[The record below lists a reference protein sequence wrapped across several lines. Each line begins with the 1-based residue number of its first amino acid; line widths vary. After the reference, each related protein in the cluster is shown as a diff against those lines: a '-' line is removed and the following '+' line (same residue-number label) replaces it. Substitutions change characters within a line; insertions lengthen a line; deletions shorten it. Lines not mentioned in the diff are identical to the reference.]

1 VIPVAA
7 VRGGGGG
14 GGGEALKQQ
23 VGAGVGLGVM
33 ARPVGVFV
41 VGDQG
46 VRWDPACDFTRIAL
60 AGQLVAVAA
69 IMLLRRVVRGR
80 D

>member
-46 VRWDPACDFTRIAL
+46 VRWEPAWDFTRIAL